1 MCHTTPAAPGD
12 APGRPGKIA
21 CVRFPASPGSLGPPD
36 EHAKKHAKERPPMS
50 ILGTRVTRVEDPALL
65 TVGGSYVD
73 DLAPVDAAHAVFVR
87 SVMPHAE
94 LGTIDTT
101 EAASA
106 PGVVGVF
113 TAADLGLE
121 PVPPGMP
128 MLNQDM
134 RRSWLASDRVRYVG
148 EPFAVVVAESREAG
162 VDAAELVV
170 ADYEPLDA
178 VVSPADALSGET
190 LLYPEAGTNVAF
202 AVPSGAGDD
211 FFDGCEV
218 VVSLR
223 FRNHRLA
230 PCPLEPRAAVARWE
244 VADDGR
250 DRLTQWSS
258 TQNAHG
264 TRDTLAAAMGVETD
278 QVRVI
283 CPDVGGGFGAKN
295 GGYPEDLVVA
305 SLARRLGRPVRW
317 AETRSE
323 SMLGLV
329 HGRGMDFDAT
339 IGGSRDGRIVA
350 YRCHAVQDGGAHAS
364 IGSVL
369 PFISR
374 TVACGVYDF
383 ERADFSAESVVTNTV
398 PVGAYRGAG
407 RPEAAAAVERMV
419 DRFAAEI
426 GMDPVEVRRRNFIRP
441 DAFPFTTATGADMD
455 SGEYET
461 ALDAV
466 LAHVDY
472 EGLRADQERRRD
484 DPSAPLLGLG
494 WAAYVEI
501 ANPMANA
508 EFGSIEVRPD
518 GSALVLT
525 GSSAHGQGHH
535 TAFAQIASEVTGIPF
550 DRIEVRH
557 GDTDEVPRGGG
568 TGGSKSLQVGGSA
581 VLEASEAAVATARKL
596 AAELLEANVDDIVLD
611 TEAGAFSVTGTPAIT
626 VGWDRVATAARE
638 RDGSNLSALVDF
650 EPGGPTFPFG
660 VHLSVVEIDRDTGD
674 VTILRHVSCDDAGTM
689 VNPLLVEGQV
699 HGGVASGIAQAL
711 VEEFAYDAD
720 GNPITANFM
729 DYALVSAAELPSF
742 ERIAQETPTPRNPL
756 GAKGI
761 GESGTIGATPA
772 VQHAV
777 IDALAHLG
785 VRHVDIPTTP
795 ERVWR
800 AMNGV
805 AS

>member
-1 MCHTTPAAPGD
+1 
-12 APGRPGKIA
+12 
-21 CVRFPASPGSLGPPD
+21 
-36 EHAKKHAKERPPMS
+36 MS
-50 ILGTRVTRVEDPALL
+50 ILGTNVRRVEDPALL
-65 TVGGSYVD
+65 TVGGTYVD
-73 DLAPVDAAHAVFVR
+73 DLAPADAIHATFVR
-87 SVMPHAE
+87 SELPHAE
-94 LGTIDTT
+94 IGGVDTA
-101 EAASA
+101 EAAAA
-106 PGVVGVF
+106 PGIVGVY

-121 PVPPGMP
+121 PVSPSMP

-134 RRSWLASDRVRYVG
+134 RRAWLASDRVRYVG
-148 EPFAVVVAESREAG
+148 EPVAVVVSETREAG
-162 VDAAELVV
+162 VDAAELV
-170 ADYEPLDA
+170 AIDYQPLPA
-178 VVSPADALSGET
+178 VISSAEALKDET
-190 LLYPEAGTNVAF
+190 LLYPDAGTNVAF
-202 AVPSGAGDD
+202 AVPTQADDD

-218 VVSLR
+218 VLSLS
-223 FRNHRLA
+223 FRNQRLA
-230 PCPLEPRAAVARWE
+230 PCPLEPRATVARWSTTG
-244 VADDGR
+244 DDR
-250 DRLTQWSS
+250 PHLTQWSS
-258 TQNAHG
+258 TQGAHG
-264 TRDTLAAAMGVETD
+264 TRDTLAAAMGVDED
-278 QVRVI
+278 QIRVI

-295 GGYPEDLVVA
+295 GGYPEDLLVA
-305 SLARRLGRPVRW
+305 LLARQLDRPVRW

-329 HGRGMDFDAT
+329 HGRGMDFEAT
-339 IGGSRDGRIVA
+339 IGGSRDGKLVA
-350 YRCHAVQDGGAHAS
+350 YRCHATQDGGAHAA

-369 PFISR
+369 PFIAR

-383 ERADFSAESVVTNTV
+383 ERADFSAKSVLTNTV

-419 DRFAAEI
+419 ELFAAEI
-426 GMDPVEVRRRNFIRP
+426 GMDPAEVRRKNFIKP
-441 DAFPFTTATGADMD
+441 EAFPFTTPTGAVMD
-455 SGEYET
+455 TGEYEQ

-472 EGLRADQERRRD
+472 PGLRAEQERRRQ

-494 WAAYVEI
+494 WSAYVEI
-501 ANPMANA
+501 ANPVANP

-535 TAFAQIASEVTGIPF
+535 TAFAQIASDLTGIPF
-550 DRIEVRH
+550 DKIEVRH

-581 VLEASEAAVATARKL
+581 VLQASEAAIALAKDL
-596 AAELLEANVDDIVLD
+596 AADLLEANPDDVVLD
-611 TEAGAFSVTGTPAIT
+611 TAHGTFAVTGTPALN
-626 VGWDRVATAARE
+626 VGWAEVATKANE
-638 RDGSNLSALVDF
+638 SDGANLMASADF
-650 EPGGPTFPFG
+650 DPGAPTFPFG
-660 VHLSVVEIDRDTGD
+660 VHLSVVEVDRETGN
-674 VTILRHVSCDDAGTM
+674 VTVVRHISCDDAGTM

-711 VEEFAYDAD
+711 VEEFSYDED
-720 GNPITANFM
+720 GNPITANLM
-729 DYALVSAAELPSF
+729 DYPLVSAAELPNF

-800 AMNGV
+800 AMTE

>member
-1 MCHTTPAAPGD
+1 
-12 APGRPGKIA
+12 
-21 CVRFPASPGSLGPPD
+21 
-36 EHAKKHAKERPPMS
+36 MS
-50 ILGTRVTRVEDPALL
+50 ILGTSVTRVEDPELL
-65 TVGGSYVD
+65 TVGGRYVD
-73 DLAPVDAAHAVFVR
+73 DHDLADAVHATFVR
-87 SVMPHAE
+87 SVMAHAE
-94 LGTIDTT
+94 LVGIDTT
-101 EAASA
+101 AAAAA

-113 TAADLGLE
+113 TAADLGLD
-121 PVPPGMP
+121 PVPAAFP

-134 RRSWLASDRVRYVG
+134 KRSWLASGRVRYVG
-148 EPFAVVVAESREAG
+148 EPFAVVVSETREAG

-170 ADYEPLDA
+170 ADYEPLP
-178 VVSPADALSGET
+178 VVVAPADSLSGET
-190 LLYPEAGTNVAF
+190 LLYPDAGTNVSF
-202 AVPSGAGDD
+202 EVPASAGDD

-218 VVSLR
+218 VVSLQ

-230 PCPLEPRAAVARWE
+230 PCPLEPRAAIAQWKSG
-244 VADDGR
+244 DDGR
-250 DRLTQWSS
+250 EHLTQWSS
-258 TQNAHG
+258 TQNAHA
-264 TRDTLAAAMGVETD
+264 TRDALAGAMGVDAD

-305 SLARRLGRPVRW
+305 ALARRVGRPVRW

-329 HGRGMDFDAT
+329 HGRGMDFEAT
-339 IGGSRDGRIVA
+339 IGGSRDGNLVA
-350 YRCHAVQDGGAHAS
+350 YRCHAVQDAGAHVA
-364 IGSVL
+364 IGSLL
-369 PFISR
+369 PFIAR

-383 ERADFSAESVVTNTV
+383 ERADFSAQSVVTNTV

-419 DRFAAEI
+419 DLFAAEI
-426 GMDPVEVRRRNFIRP
+426 GLDPAEVRRKNFIAP
-441 DAFPFTTATGADMD
+441 DAFPHTTPTGAAMD
-455 SGEYET
+455 SGEYGR

-472 EGLRADQERRRD
+472 AELRAEQERRRD
-484 DPSAPLLGLG
+484 DPTAPLLGLG
-494 WAAYVEI
+494 WSAYVEI
-501 ANPMANA
+501 ANPMANP

-518 GSALVLT
+518 GTALVLT

-535 TAFAQIASEVTGIPF
+535 TAFAQVASDITGIAF
-550 DRIEVRH
+550 ERIEVRH

-581 VLEASEAAVATARKL
+581 VLQASEAAVETAKGL

-611 TEAGAFSVTGTPAIT
+611 TRTGTFAVAGTPAIA
-626 VGWDRVATAARE
+626 VGWADVAAKAIAANDAPLAATA
-638 RDGSNLSALVDF
+638 DF
-650 EPGGPTFPFG
+650 DPGAPTFPFG
-660 VHLSVVEIDRDTGD
+660 VHLSVVEIDRDTGE
-674 VTILRHVSCDDAGTM
+674 VSVLRHVSCDDAGTM

-699 HGGVASGIAQAL
+699 HGGVASGIAQAV
-711 VEEFAYDAD
+711 VEEFSYDDA

-729 DYALVSAAELPSF
+729 DYPLVSAAELPSF

-800 AMNGV
+800 AMGE
-805 AS
+805 AAAGRPD